1 MVKIVDWH
9 KAATAELR
17 KRQAA
22 LLQQLPP
29 LSGLLRASF
38 VKQYLTCGK
47 MNCRCRRGFKHGP
60 FFYLVQSLGPGQVR
74 KFLLKTAAQ
83 RKQARAGI
91 AVHLRWQ
98 RRLAELS
105 EINTELL
112 RRGELE
118 KGPDQS

>member
-74 KFLLKTAAQ
+74 KFLLRTAAQ

-118 KGPDQS
+118 KGPGKS